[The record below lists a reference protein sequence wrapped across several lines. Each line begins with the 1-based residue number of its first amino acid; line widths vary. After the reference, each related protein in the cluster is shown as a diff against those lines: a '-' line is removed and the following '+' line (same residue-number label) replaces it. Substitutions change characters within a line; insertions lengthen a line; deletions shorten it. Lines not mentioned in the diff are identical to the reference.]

1 MALHV
6 FVVMPFGVKGNIDF
20 NKVYSDYIKPALE
33 GEGYKVFRADEER
46 RGGDI
51 LTDMFQELL
60 LADLVVAD
68 LSIDNP
74 NVWYELGVRHAL
86 RARGI
91 VLIQSQRN
99 YQPFDIYTNRKLR
112 YHIKDSV
119 PDSEFIEADKTAL
132 ASMARETMKSW
143 HGLKISPVYQL
154 VPNLQENEWK
164 SLRIGNVCEFWEK
177 YEEWETRVKTAQ
189 RNWQP
194 GDIIVL
200 AAEAPVHVLQLETY
214 RKAGKSL
221 TMLGQF
227 AFALEQY
234 KKALAIDSEDLESK
248 QQTGI
253 ILGRLKKFVEA
264 RLQMEQLVK
273 DNPKDAESLALL
285 GRVEKDAW
293 TGAWR
298 KNGRSAEDMQNEA
311 VRADAL
317 LRESIKAYAKAF
329 TIDSR
334 HYYSGINAVTLIRL
348 LHHLTEDESLLF
360 QCKEMEGGIRW
371 ALKSA
376 LSKETLHNKDYWA
389 RVTLG
394 DLDLLVSEQS
404 IVERSYRDA
413 VIAADNCFLLD
424 SSRQQLHLL
433 RDLGFRSEVVTSILD
448 IFDDAIAKFEAPFNP
463 RQVFLFSGHMID
475 APDRPN
481 PRFPAEKESVAAQK
495 ISEALDQLGAGPDDL
510 ALTQGACGGDL
521 LFTEACLKR
530 GVKVNWL
537 QPFHE
542 AEFIRNSV
550 VCCAEEWRQRYF
562 DAKSG
567 LAAPIRFAPEALGAI
582 PSGARDGYP
591 YERCN
596 LWLLY
601 TALSYGIDK
610 VRFICLWNEGGG
622 DGPGGTAHMYN
633 EVKQRTGQVTWI
645 DTRTL

>member
-6 FVVMPFGVKGNIDF
+6 FVVMPFGVKGGIDF
-20 NKVYSDYIKPALE
+20 DKVYSDYIKPALE
-33 GEGYKVFRADEER
+33 GEDYEVFRADEER
-46 RGGDI
+46 CGGNI
-51 LTDMFQELL
+51 LEDMFQELL
-60 LADLVVAD
+60 LADLVIAD

-86 RARGI
+86 RSSGI
-91 VLIQSQRN
+91 VLIQSKRD
-99 YQPFDIYTNRKLR
+99 YQPFDLAPVRKCN
-112 YHIKDSV
+112 YNIKDGL
-119 PDSEFIEADKTAL
+119 PDPAVIDKDKSAL
-132 ASMARETMKSW
+132 ASMARMTMATW
-143 HGLKISPVYQL
+143 HGHRISPVYHML
-154 VPNLQENEWK
+154 PYLREPEWK
-164 SLRIGNVCEFWEK
+164 SLRVGNVRKFWQK
-177 YEEWETRVKTAQ
+177 HDAWEMCIKIAEQKRY
-189 RNWQP
+189 P

-200 AAEAPVHVLQLETY
+200 AAEAPVLALQLEAY
-214 RKAGKSL
+214 RIAGKSL
-221 TMLGQF
+221 VKLGQF
-227 AFALEQY
+227 AFAFEQY
-234 KKALAIDSEDLESK
+234 KKALDIDSEDLESK
-248 QQTGI
+248 QQTGV
-253 ILGRLKKFVEA
+253 ILGRLQKYVEA
-264 RLQMEQLVK
+264 RIHLEKLVK
-273 DNPKDAESLALL
+273 DNPGNAESLALL

-293 TGAWR
+293 TGEWR
-298 KNGRSAEDMQNEA
+298 KDGRSVVDMQKEA

-317 LRESIKAYAKAF
+317 LRESIKAYARGFVMEPA
-329 TIDSR
+329 

-348 LHHLTEDESLLF
+348 LHHLAGDESLLF

-371 ALKSA
+371 ALKSV
-376 LSKETLHNKDYWA
+376 LSKETLHNKDFWA

-413 VIAADNCFLLD
+413 VVAADNWFSLD

-433 RDLGFRSEVVTSILD
+433 RDLGFRPEVVSSVLAL
-448 IFDDAIAKFEAPFNP
+448 FDHAIEKFEAPITP
-463 RQVFLFSGHMID
+463 RQVFLFSGHLID
-475 APDRPN
+475 APDRAT
-481 PRFPAEKESVAAQK
+481 PRFPAEKESVAAQR
-495 ISEALDQLGAGPDDL
+495 IAEALDQLGAGPVDL

-550 VCCAEEWRQRYF
+550 VCCAEGWRKRYY
-562 DAKSG
+562 DAKLGREVS
-567 LAAPIRFAPEALGAI
+567 IRSAPEALGAM
-582 PSGARDGYP
+582 PSGAREGYP

-610 VRFICLWNEGGG
+610 VRFVCLWNGGGG

-633 EVKQRTGQVTWI
+633 EVNQRTGQVTWI